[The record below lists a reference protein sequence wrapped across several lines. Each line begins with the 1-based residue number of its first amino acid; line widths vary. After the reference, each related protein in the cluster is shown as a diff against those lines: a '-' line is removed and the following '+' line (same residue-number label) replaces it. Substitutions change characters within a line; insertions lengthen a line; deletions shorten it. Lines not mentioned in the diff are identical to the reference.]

1 MKKILIYIFVLSW
14 GFSQFDLESRMLG
27 MSGAY
32 TTVAS
37 GYQSIGINP
46 ANLVS
51 NKSLSIN
58 TFSANAFVVNDFMS
72 MDLYNNLN
80 GADFDN
86 TASASYYAKSDILD
100 QIKGSEIQIEGG
112 GVIPLPILNFAY
124 KNFGF
129 STVNRTYVKFD
140 IPKTVIDIMLN
151 GNTKDQRFML
161 GLGGELIS
169 CNEFGFTYA
178 NKFDYLGFPIH
189 LGFTFKYL
197 QGLVYFK
204 MQDIEENGSY
214 ILTEQTSFHGAG
226 KYLVEQAFG
235 GTGTSKDIGILL
247 PEFVDGWN
255 IGASLI
261 NLGGSIKW
269 TSNNPTRELLGET
282 FESVLKLRQNEY
294 YYLDFNIDTM
304 SIMSAYNSDD
314 GFFSS
319 DMFKVG
325 IFSDIPLE
333 ENFTEDQILYY
344 TVNSNGDSI
353 INVGVPYIDSSS
365 IVDLGDGS
373 YLVPSENLQTSQLQS
388 PVSQDIHLDYPSS
401 LRLGISKDFKEYGIL
416 AIDLVTGFDDSFG
429 NSSKFR
435 LSVGTE
441 IIRVSKKF
449 PIRIGFS
456 AGGRQPNSYSLG
468 LGYRTG
474 LINIDLG
481 RKYYYG
487 IIRNKAK
494 GAEYGFNITMD
505 LTDLKNY
512 SIKIKLPKIKLPKL
526 PKLPESTF

>member
-1 MKKILIYIFVLSW
+1 MKKITVYIFFLSW
-14 GFSQFDLESRMLG
+14 VFSQFNLEPRMLG

-37 GYQSIGINP
+37 GYHSMGVNP
-46 ANLVS
+46 ANLAT

-58 TFSANAFVVNDFMS
+58 LFSGNLFLVNDFMS

-86 TASASYYAKSDILD
+86 TASASYYAKSSILD
-100 QIKGSEIQIEGG
+100 QIKGSEIEIEGG
-112 GVIPLPILNFAY
+112 AIIPIPILNFAY
-124 KNFGF
+124 KNFGV
-129 STVNRTYVKFD
+129 SSLNRTYTKFD
-140 IPKTVIDIMLN
+140 IPKTVIDITLN

-161 GLGGELIS
+161 GLGGEFIS
-169 CNEFGFTYA
+169 CNEIGFSYA
-178 NKFDYLGFPIH
+178 HKFNLGFPIH
-189 LGFTFKYL
+189 VGFTFKYL
-197 QGLVYFK
+197 QGLAYFK
-204 MQDIEENGSY
+204 MRDIEKNGSY

-235 GTGTSKDIGILL
+235 GTGSSKDIGILL

-261 NLGGSIKW
+261 NIAGNIKW
-269 TSNNPTRELLGET
+269 TSNNPTRDLLGNN
-282 FESVLKLRQNEY
+282 FENISGLRQNEY

-304 SIMSAYNSDD
+304 SIMSAYNSDQE
-314 GFFSS
+314 FFSS
-319 DMFKVG
+319 EAFKVG

-333 ENFTEDQILYY
+333 EDFTADQILYY
-344 TVNSNGDSI
+344 TVNADGDSI
-353 INVGVPYIDSSS
+353 INVGVSYIDSSS

-373 YLVPSENLQTSQLQS
+373 YLIPSENLQSTQLQS
-388 PVSQDIHLDYPSS
+388 STSQDIHLDYPSF
-401 LRLGISKDFKEYGIL
+401 LRFGISKEFEGYGIL

-435 LSVGTE
+435 LSIGTE
-441 IIRVSKKF
+441 IIRVHENF

-456 AGGRQPNSYSLG
+456 TGGRQPSSYSLG
-468 LGYRTG
+468 IGYRAG
-474 LINIDLG
+474 PLNIDFG

-494 GAEYGFNITMD
+494 GAEYGLNMTVD
-505 LTDLKNY
+505 LTVLKNY

-526 PKLPESTF
+526 PKLPETTF

>member
-1 MKKILIYIFVLSW
+1 MKKIVIYMLLFSW
-14 GFSQFDLESRMLG
+14 IFSQFNLEARMLG

-32 TTVAS
+32 TTVAT
-37 GYQSIGINP
+37 GYQSIGVNP
-46 ANLVS
+46 ANLAS

-58 TFSANAFVVNDFMS
+58 IISGNVFLLNDFMS

-100 QIKGSEIQIEGG
+100 QIRGSEIEIEGG
-112 GVIPLPILNFAY
+112 MVIPFPVLNFAY
-124 KNFGF
+124 KNFGI
-129 STVNRTYVKFD
+129 SSLNRTYSKFD
-140 IPKTVIDIMLN
+140 IPKTVVDIMLN

-161 GLGGELIS
+161 GLGGQFIS
-169 CNEFGFTYA
+169 CNEIGFTYA
-178 NKFDYLGFPIH
+178 NKFNLGFPVH
-189 LGFTFKYL
+189 VGFTIKYL

-204 MQDIEENGSY
+204 MRDIEKNGSY

-235 GTGTSKDIGILL
+235 GTGSSKDIGILL

-261 NLGGSIKW
+261 NIGGNIKW
-269 TSNNPTRELLGET
+269 TSNNPTRELFGET
-282 FESVLKLRQNEY
+282 FEDILGLRQNEY
-294 YYLDFNIDTM
+294 YYLNFNIDTM
-304 SIMSAYNSDD
+304 SIMSAYNSDQE
-314 GFFSS
+314 FFSS

-333 ENFTEDQILYY
+333 EDFTEDQILYY
-344 TVNSNGDSI
+344 TVNTDGDSI
-353 INVGVPYIDSSS
+353 INVGVSYIDSSS
-365 IVDLGDGS
+365 IVDLGEGS
-373 YLVPSENLQTSQLQS
+373 YLVPSENLQSTQLQS
-388 PVSQDIHLDYPSS
+388 TTSQDIHLDYPSF
-401 LRLGISKDFKEYGIL
+401 LRFGISKKFKEYGVL

-435 LSVGTE
+435 LSIGTE
-441 IIRVSKKF
+441 IIRMHENF

-456 AGGRQPNSYSLG
+456 TGGRQPSSYSLG
-468 LGYRTG
+468 IGYRAG
-474 LINIDLG
+474 PINIDLG

-494 GAEYGFNITMD
+494 GVEYAVNMSMD
-505 LTDLKNY
+505 LTYFKNY

-526 PKLPESTF
+526 PKLPETKF